1 MTEATMIS
9 WIDAAAE
16 QDIAEGAAVAV
27 SLRGVPVVLV
37 REGETIFALH
47 DQCTH
52 GLARLSDGFVEN
64 GCIECPLH
72 QGRFDLA
79 TGEPRCPP
87 VRRAVKTYQ
96 VRRRGGRVEI
106 GLTTVPE

>member
-1 MTEATMIS
+1 MSEGAILN

-16 QDIAEGAAVAV
+16 PDVAEGAALAV
-27 SLRGVPVVLV
+27 SLRGIPIVLV
-37 REGETIFALH
+37 RDGDKIFALH

-87 VRRAVKTYQ
+87 VKRAVKTYQ
-96 VRRRGGRVEI
+96 VRRQGGRVEI
-106 GLTTVPE
+106 WLTSAQA